1 MPRKPRIEVPGGYF
15 HVTSRGVN
23 GEAIAFEAADRTFW
37 LNQLGRTV
45 RRFDWVCV
53 AFCML
58 SNHFHL
64 VIQTP
69 EPTLA
74 RGMEFL
80 NGNYARGT
88 NQRHGRQGHLFGR
101 RYWSTLI
108 ASDRHLL
115 ETCRYVVLNPVRAG
129 LCETPETWRWSSF
142 AATVGLAPPPSFLA
156 VGIQLGFFAPDP
168 KQARTAYRAFVEDG
182 HRAAE
187 RR

>member
-1 MPRKPRIEVPGGYF
+1 MIRRHPDSALRAGSVVLMPRKPRIEVPGGYF

-37 LNQLGRTV
+37 LSQLGRTV

-80 NGNYARGT
+80 NGTYARGT
-88 NQRHGRQGHLFGR
+88 NQRHGRSSVAATGR
-101 RYWSTLI
+101 R
-108 ASDRHLL
+108 
-115 ETCRYVVLNPVRAG
+115 
-129 LCETPETWRWSSF
+129 
-142 AATVGLAPPPSFLA
+142 
-156 VGIQLGFFAPDP
+156 
-168 KQARTAYRAFVEDG
+168 
-182 HRAAE
+182 
-187 RR
+187 